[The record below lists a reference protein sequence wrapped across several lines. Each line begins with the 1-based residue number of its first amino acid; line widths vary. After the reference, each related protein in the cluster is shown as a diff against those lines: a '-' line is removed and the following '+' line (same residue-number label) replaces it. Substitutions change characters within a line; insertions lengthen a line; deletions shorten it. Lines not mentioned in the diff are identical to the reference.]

1 METFLTGPQSSIP
14 QTLTSDNIPDISEYL
29 QFLNIEKL
37 KLADEG
43 RYVEAEQLKR
53 KIQNLK
59 NQIDNTTLKNIESQ
73 HEIEMR
79 FLQEE
84 CDKELGEFQSWWD
97 SKFSDFEQKAKLEE
111 NVTNENHSNEMKEL
125 LQYIEEVLPKVYF
138 LKYSKEYLDL
148 RQIEFNMKKQEMY
161 MEANMIKMQADM
173 IQRNEIE
180 KFNKEKESMI
190 KGKMDKLIRKQ
201 TLEKNAINEK
211 NFIEFE
217 IMKKEK
223 EANLEK
229 IIQKYKN
236 KKNELDNQHKSQRLV
251 PNNKN
256 LLKAS
261 K

>member
-1 METFLTGPQSSIP
+1 METFPSGPQSSIP

-29 QFLNIEKL
+29 NLLNNEKL

-43 RYVEAEQLKR
+43 RYVEAEQVKR
-53 KIQNLK
+53 KIQEIK
-59 NQIDNTTLKNIESQ
+59 RQIDNTTSKNIESQ

-84 CDKELGEFQSWWD
+84 CDKELGDFQSWWD
-97 SKFSDFEQKAKLEE
+97 NKFSDFGQKSKMEE
-111 NVTNENHSNEMKEL
+111 DVLNENHSNEMKEL
-125 LQYIEEVLPKVYF
+125 LQYIEEVLPKIYF

-148 RQIEFNMKKQEMY
+148 RQIEYNMKKQEMY
-161 MEANMIKMQADM
+161 MEASMIKMQADM
-173 IQRNEIE
+173 MQRNEIE
-180 KFNKEKESMI
+180 KFNKEKESLI
-190 KGKMDKLIRKQ
+190 KSKMDKLMRKQ
-201 TLEKNAINEK
+201 SLEKSALNEK

-223 EANLEK
+223 EANLDK

-236 KKNELDNQHKSQRLV
+236 KKNDLENQHKTQRLI
-251 PNNKN
+251 PTNKN